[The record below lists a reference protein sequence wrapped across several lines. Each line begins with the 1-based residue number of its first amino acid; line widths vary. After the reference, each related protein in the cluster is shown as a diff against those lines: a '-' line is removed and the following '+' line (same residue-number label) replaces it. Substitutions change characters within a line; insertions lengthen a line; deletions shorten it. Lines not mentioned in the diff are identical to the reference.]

1 MQSDDARATHGL
13 SERRVSFTRRSIGGA
28 TFFLPACQL
37 AHGIMS
43 PLQRNVPEQSTDR
56 RVTSRPSAGRVRS
69 WTGRSA
75 VASATDSHLSKLATA
90 GTRVTRV
97 SAMRI
102 LPVRA
107 DRVALQSARVVTGH
121 VTPLRRMDPGPLITS
136 G

>member
-1 MQSDDARATHGL
+1 MVA
-13 SERRVSFTRRSIGGA
+13 
-28 TFFLPACQL
+28 
-37 AHGIMS
+37 
-43 PLQRNVPEQSTDR
+43 
-56 RVTSRPSAGRVRS
+56 TSRFELEQHTTGRRLVSRLSVVRVRS

-75 VASATDSHLSKLATA
+75 VACATDSHLSKLATA

-107 DRVALQSARVVTGH
+107 DRPARKGAMVVTGRG
-121 VTPLRRMDPGPLITS
+121 TAQRRREPGPLIAS

>member
-1 MQSDDARATHGL
+1 MTASPRNVLVQSSDKRVTP
-13 SERRVSFTRRSIGGA
+13 RVS
-28 TFFLPACQL
+28 
-37 AHGIMS
+37 
-43 PLQRNVPEQSTDR
+43 V
-56 RVTSRPSAGRVRS
+56 GRVPS

-75 VASATDSHLSKLATA
+75 VACATDSHLSKLATA

-107 DRVALQSARVVTGH
+107 DRFAAQNAKVATGRA
-121 VTPLRRMDPGPLITS
+121 TPLRRMDPGPLITS